1 MNSYHEIE
9 RFQRKTGQADFLF
22 RDTGTPAHEHR
33 ETPAPGDE
41 EAQDAAL
48 ERFASLLQARHRR
61 EVEQDHPEAGDEQ
74 PLKQLLRRIA
84 VGPGETNERWPTRC

>member
-1 MNSYHEIE
+1 MT
-9 RFQRKTGQADFLF
+9 RQAAEVAEA
-22 RDTGTPAHEHR
+22 TEAPV
-33 ETPAPGDE
+33 PGDE

-48 ERFASLLQARHRR
+48 ERFASLLRARHRR

-84 VGPGETNERWPTRC
+84 VGPGGGNERWPTRC